1 MKPVYVT
8 PKGRYYVDRNPY
20 NGAYVVK
27 AWPSQDQVAERDWE
41 RQAIDVANQCEED
54 ALARG

>member
-8 PKGRYYVDRNPY
+8 PKGRYYVDMNPY

-27 AWPSQDQVAERDWE
+27 AWPSQQEVTERDG
-41 RQAIDVANQCEED
+41 RSQAIDVANECEAE